1 MTSRS
6 HSAHQSA
13 LGGMTVPGRKTASP
27 LEEACRL
34 EALEPRLL
42 LSSIQAVDAG
52 PDQSAFE
59 GQTVQFAGSFTPGPP
74 PPGGEGWAITQL
86 TSNTVLDSS
95 HDIDGARGVWL
106 SGGDVLF
113 WDGTTIVNLTNSA
126 KAETGPQISGNYIA
140 WHGEDALGY
149 QGTYLY
155 NIGSGETQVI
165 TERAGSPTAISFGD
179 PSLSGHRV
187 VWAQRPS
194 GSQQRVWTY
203 DIDTGVREVVQ
214 MSGLGATSD
223 QTDARISGDRVIWRA
238 TGVSN
243 YKDVFMKDLATGEVL
258 NVSSAA
264 GEETAPAIG
273 GNGIVWQRQVGSY
286 AQIFR
291 YDIEDRL
298 ATQLT
303 TASVHSFT
311 PRASDQYAAW
321 VSNDPSGDQEIFWYD
336 AETGETRK
344 VTDNIVDDYYVD
356 VSGPNL
362 VWSKKVTSTNWEVFF
377 YDGVAG
383 TTAQVNPNNTYY
395 DIEPLIFGRN
405 IMWRGQV
412 GAGTADYEMFFATD
426 QSPVTYDFAWT
437 FGDGASVSGS
447 LMPQHIYADNGDYTA
462 TLTVTASD
470 GVWLSDS
477 LAVHVDN
484 VAASAGIVGNPAASP
499 EGTPITM
506 AASVYDPGALDMFTY
521 QWTVTKDGEAYGDGG
536 TNAEFTLTPDDNGE
550 YIVMLTVTDNDGGA
564 GEAGA
569 LIQVLNVAPTA
580 AITGAPAT
588 SDEGTPITLT
598 AAATD
603 PGVLDTFTY
612 LWTVTKDGNP
622 YATGT
627 DAAITF
633 TPDDNGAYAAA
644 LAVTDKDGGTAG
656 ASASV
661 DVLNVAPVVSVTGPA
676 SGVRYQTLAF
686 SGSLVDP
693 GTADTHVL
701 AWQVTLGGTVVA
713 SGAGSTIEF
722 TPTVSGDYQV
732 TLAVTDDDGG
742 TGSASAALSV
752 GAAAVMADPV
762 DGAPALF
769 VGGVAGADNID
780 VGRGDAAGTVAV
792 WIGGQKVGEYA
803 LQDPSAGPLARI
815 VIYGGAGNDNIRLRG
830 NAPAIPVEL
839 YGGPGDDKLAG
850 GAGDDIIV
858 GGEGDDLIWGD
869 DGNDLLIGGT
879 GTDKLLGGKGD
890 DVLVGASF
898 IGENVRADLRA
909 IMAEWTRTDIGYVL
923 KCLHLTYGA
932 DVGPVA
938 GLNGDVVLDETTLI
952 DDNAR
957 DTVFGEQGQD
967 YFLVGI
973 EDRTDWRIVELLTIV
988 EADFLLTI

>member
-1 MTSRS
+1 
-6 HSAHQSA
+6 
-13 LGGMTVPGRKTASP
+13 MTVPGRKTASP
-27 LEEACRL
+27 FEESGPRCGPVQASGLEV
-34 EALEPRLL
+34 LEPRLL
-42 LSSIQAVDAG
+42 LSSIEAVDAG
-52 PDQSAFE
+52 PDQSVFE
-59 GQTVQFAGSFTPGPP
+59 GQTVQFAGSFTPGAPP
-74 PPGGEGWAITQL
+74 TGSEGWAITQL
-86 TSNTVLDSS
+86 TSNTVQDSS

-113 WDGTTIVNLTNSA
+113 WDGATTVNLTNTA

-149 QGTYLY
+149 QGVYLY

-187 VWAQRPS
+187 VWVQRPS

-203 DIDTGVREVVQ
+203 DIDTGLREVVQ
-214 MSGLGATSD
+214 ASGTGATSD

-238 TGVSN
+238 TGVSG
-243 YKDVFMKDLATGEVL
+243 YKDVFMKDLATGEVR
-258 NVSSAA
+258 NVSSVS
-264 GEETAPAIG
+264 GEEKDAAISG
-273 GNGIVWQRQVGSY
+273 DSIVWQSSTY
-286 AQIFR
+286 QIWR
-291 YDIEDRL
+291 YDILTGGL
-298 ATQLT
+298 AQLST
-303 TASVHSFT
+303 GPYSSFT
-311 PRASDQYAAW
+311 PRVSGQYAAW
-321 VSNDPSGDQEIFWYD
+321 GAYDSTGDQEIFWYN
-336 AETGETRK
+336 AQTGETRK

-362 VWSKKVTSTNWEVFF
+362 VWSRKVSSTNWEVFF

-395 DIEPLIFGRN
+395 DIEPLISGRN

-412 GAGTADYEMFFATD
+412 DTQDYEMFFATD
-426 QSPVTYDFAWT
+426 QSPVTYEFAWT
-437 FGDGASVSGS
+437 FGDGGAASGS
-447 LMPQHIYADNGDYTA
+447 LTPQHIYADNGDYTA

-499 EGTPITM
+499 EGTPIAM
-506 AASVYDPGALDMFTY
+506 AACVYDPGILDTFTY
-521 QWTVTKDGEAYGDGG
+521 QWTVTKDGEAYGGG

-550 YIVMLTVTDNDGGA
+550 YIVMLIVTDKDGGA

-580 AITGAPAT
+580 AITGAPAAG
-588 SDEGTPITLT
+588 SEGTPITLT
-598 AAATD
+598 AALTD

-622 YATGT
+622 CATGT

-644 LAVTDKDGGTAG
+644 LAVTDKDGGMAG

-661 DVLNVAPVVSVTGPA
+661 AVLNVAPVVSVTGPA

-686 SGSLVDP
+686 SGSFVDP

-701 AWQVTLGGTVVA
+701 AWQVTLGGAVVA
-713 SGAGSTIEF
+713 SGTGSTIEF

-742 TGSASAALSV
+742 TGSAQAALSV

-769 VGGVAGADNID
+769 VGGEAGADNID

-792 WIGGQKVGEYA
+792 WIGGQKIGEYA
-803 LQDPSAGPLARI
+803 LQDPSTGALARI

-830 NAPAIPVEL
+830 NTPAIPVEL

-938 GLNGDVVLDETTLI
+938 GLNGNVVLDETTLI

>member
-13 LGGMTVPGRKTASP
+13 FGGMTVPGRKTASP

-34 EALEPRLL
+34 ETLEPRLL
-42 LSSIQAVDAG
+42 LSSIEAVDAG
-52 PDQSAFE
+52 PDQSVFE
-59 GQTVQFAGSFTPGPP
+59 GQTVLFEGAFTPGTL
-74 PPGGEGWAITQL
+74 PPGSEGWAITRL
-86 TSNTVLDSS
+86 TENTVDDVS
-95 HDIDGARGVWL
+95 HDIDGAQGVWI
-106 SGGDVLF
+106 SGGNVVF
-113 WDGTTIVNLTNSA
+113 WNGTAAATLTS
-126 KAETGPQISGNYIA
+126 TGTANEPQIDGDYIVWREGGSGNQGIHLYRISTRVESLISLA
-140 WHGEDALGY
+140 GAGGFRALS
-149 QGTYLY
+149 
-155 NIGSGETQVI
+155 I
-165 TERAGSPTAISFGD
+165 
-179 PSLSGHRV
+179 SGHRV
-187 VWAQRPS
+187 AWVQQS
-194 GSQQRVWTY
+194 GANLRVWTY
-203 DIDTGVREVVQ
+203 DIATRVRQVVQ
-214 MSGLGATSD
+214 DDPNLPGATGD
-223 QTDARISGDRVIWRA
+223 QWDARISGDRVIWRA
-238 TGVSN
+238 TGEGASM
-243 YKDVFMKDLATGEVL
+243 DVFMKDLATSEVL
-258 NVSSAA
+258 NVSSVS
-264 GEETAPAIG
+264 GEEKDAAIS

-286 AQIFR
+286 YQIFR
-291 YDIEDRL
+291 YDI
-298 ATQLT
+298 AAHAVTQLT

-321 VSNDPSGDQEIFWYD
+321 VSNDLTGDQEIFWYN

-362 VWSKKVTSTNWEVFF
+362 VWSKKVTSTNFEVFF

-395 DIEPLIFGRN
+395 DIEPLISGRN

-412 GAGTADYEMFFATD
+412 GGSSQNNYEMFFAVD
-426 QSPVTYDFAWT
+426 QSAVTYEFAWT
-437 FGDGASVSGS
+437 FGDGGAASGS
-447 LMPQHIYADNGDYTA
+447 LMPQHIYADNGDYAA

-484 VAASAGIVGNPAASP
+484 VAATAGIVGNPATTP

-506 AASVYDPGALDMFTY
+506 AASVYDPGTLDTFTY
-521 QWTVTKDGEAYGDGG
+521 QWTVTKDGQVYGATGAD
-536 TNAEFTLTPDDNGE
+536 AEFTLTPDDNGE
-550 YIVMLTVTDNDGGA
+550 YIVMLTVTDDDGGA

-580 AITGAPAT
+580 AITGPAT
-588 SDEGTPITLT
+588 GSEGTPITLT
-598 AAATD
+598 AAVTD
-603 PGVLDTFTY
+603 PGTLDTFTY
-612 LWTVTKDGNP
+612 LWNVTKDGNP

-633 TPDDNGAYAAA
+633 TPDDNGAYVAA
-644 LAVTDKDGGTAG
+644 LAVTDKDGSAG
-656 ASASV
+656 SASASV
-661 DVLNVAPVVSVTGPA
+661 GVLNVAPVVSVTGPA

-686 SGSLVDP
+686 SGSFVDP

-732 TLAVTDDDGG
+732 ALAVTDDDGG
-742 TGSASAALSV
+742 AGSATAALGV
-752 GAAAVMADPV
+752 GASAVMVDPV

-769 VGGVAGADNID
+769 VGGEAGADNID
-780 VGRGDAAGTVAV
+780 VGRGDVADTVAV
-792 WIGGQKVGEYA
+792 WIGGQKIGEYA

-830 NAPAIPVEL
+830 NAPPIPVEL
-839 YGGPGDDKLAG
+839 YGGAGDDKLAG

-858 GGEGDDLIWGD
+858 GGSGDDLIWGG

-879 GTDKLLGGKGD
+879 GTDKLFGGKGD
-890 DVLVGASF
+890 DVLIGASF

-909 IMAEWTRTDIGYVL
+909 IMAEWTRTDISYIL

-938 GLNGDVVLDETTLI
+938 GLNGNVVLDETTLI
-952 DDNAR
+952 DDNVR

-973 EDRTDWRIVELLTIV
+973 EDRTDWRIAELLTVV
-988 EADFLLTI
+988 EANFLFTI